1 MSMSYEIAEES
12 HRLLLERL
20 FNERYDCANDPS
32 LLRFSRPRETIRV
45 SQYDPKTNARFAV
58 YEARL
63 KVREAKAV
71 FDNETRRLAAD
82 VVAKDA
88 DLAAKELV
96 AIAEFEK
103 FAKETRDAEMQESA
117 VRMSR
122 RVVCNN
128 SFNPS

>member
-1 MSMSYEIAEES
+1 MSMPYEIAEES

-20 FNERYDCANDPS
+20 FNQRYGNDPS
-32 LLRFSRPRETIRV
+32 LLRFSRPLETIRV
-45 SQYDPKTNARFAV
+45 SQYDPMTNPKFAV

-63 KVREAKAV
+63 KLKEAKAF
-71 FDNETRRLAAD
+71 FDSETKRLAAD

-88 DLAAKELV
+88 ELAAKELV
-96 AIAEFEK
+96 AIAAFEK
-103 FAKETRDAEMQESA
+103 FAKETRDAELQERA
-117 VRMSR
+117 VQMSR